1 MWCVAEVDEEYIA
14 KMEDVLA
21 LYEKPYNAA
30 EPVVCL
36 DEKPVVLHRDL
47 RGPTQAQPQQPA
59 KRDYE
64 YERCG
69 TANVFCAV
77 EPLAGR
83 HFTWPTPNRSGKQF
97 AKMLQRIAKAYPSA
111 RTIHLVLDNLSTH
124 ARSSLVRHLGTDPA
138 DELWSRFTIHHTPKH
153 ASWLNQ
159 AEIEISIFARQC
171 LGSRRIASLPT
182 LRTESSAWNR
192 SVNRQRL
199 KINWTFSRLDAAN
212 VFHHQLQLF
221 KWSRY

>member
-1 MWCVAEVDEEYIA
+1 MWCVAKVDEAYAER
-14 KMEDVLA
+14 MEDVLGV
-21 LYEKPYNAA
+21 YEKPYDPR

-47 RGPTQAQPQQPA
+47 RSPIEAQPKQPA

-64 YERCG
+64 YQRNG

-77 EPLAGR
+77 EPQAGR
-83 HFTWPTPNRSGKQF
+83 HFTWPTSNRSGKQF
-97 AKMLQRIAKAYPSA
+97 ARVLQRLAKAYPNAS
-111 RTIHLVLDNLSTH
+111 TIHLVLDNLSTH
-124 ARSSLVRHLGTDPA
+124 SRGSLVRHLGEKDG
-138 DELWSRFTIHHTPKH
+138 DQIWRRFTIHHTPKH

-171 LGSRRIASLPT
+171 LGSRRIPSMPD
-182 LRTESSAWNR
+182 LRIQTAAWNR
-192 SVNRQRL
+192 AVNRQRL

-212 VFHHQLQLF
+212 VFHKQLQLF
-221 KWSRY
+221 KWSQH